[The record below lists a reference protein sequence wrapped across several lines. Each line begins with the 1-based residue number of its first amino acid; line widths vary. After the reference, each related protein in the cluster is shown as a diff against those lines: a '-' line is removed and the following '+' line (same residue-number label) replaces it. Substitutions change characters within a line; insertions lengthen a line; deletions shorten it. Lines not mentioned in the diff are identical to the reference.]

1 MSIDDLIDRHSPFIE
16 RRSRKT
22 SSVLDNGDDDQTVKK
37 IKSKD
42 YMDEY
47 INPEGF
53 LQDQQ
58 RKLDED
64 RLKKRG
70 FPESPEKDVLLF
82 LIENAPL
89 ENWQREIC
97 ELIREESYY
106 FAPQGQTKIM
116 NEGWASYWHSTIMT
130 QQGAAGFRADRLCG
144 SSFRNCGH
152 SADTRQSRTSLGLEL
167 FKDIEDRWNKGKFGK
182 DYEECDS
189 IEEKKDWDK
198 NLGLGREKI
207 FEVRRIYNDVTFIDT
222 FLTEEFCRAQKMF
235 AYKFDP
241 EQNAY
246 VISGR
251 DFKKVKQQLLFSL
264 TNFGQ
269 PLIYV
274 REANYENRGELYLEH
289 RHEGIDLKMD
299 YAKATLENIQKIWSR
314 PVHLETVLE
323 GTGQAFEV

>member
-1 MSIDDLIDRHSPFIE
+1 MIDYADHHS
-16 RRSRKT
+16 
-22 SSVLDNGDDDQTVKK
+22 GTVATQPTRV
-37 IKSKD
+37 
-42 YMDEY
+42 
-47 INPEGF
+47 NPY
-53 LQDQQ
+53 
-58 RKLDED
+58 K
-64 RLKKRG
+64 
-70 FPESPEKDVLLF
+70 
-82 LIENAPL
+82 
-89 ENWQREIC
+89 
-97 ELIREESYY
+97 
-106 FAPQGQTKIM
+106 
-116 NEGWASYWHSTIMT
+116 
-130 QQGAAGFRADRLCG
+130 
-144 SSFRNCGH
+144 
-152 SADTRQSRTSLGLEL
+152 LGLEL

-222 FLTEEFCRAQKMF
+222 FLTEEFCHAQKMF

-274 REANYENRGELYLEH
+274 REANYENRGRTIPGTPPRGH
-289 RHEGIDLKMD
+289 RSQDGLCQSDSGKYSEGLVAARLPGDCSGG
-299 YAKATLENIQKIWSR
+299 SR
-314 PVHLETVLE
+314 QTS
-323 GTGQAFEV
+323 EV

>member
-1 MSIDDLIDRHSPFIE
+1 
-16 RRSRKT
+16 
-22 SSVLDNGDDDQTVKK
+22 
-37 IKSKD
+37 
-42 YMDEY
+42 
-47 INPEGF
+47 
-53 LQDQQ
+53 
-58 RKLDED
+58 
-64 RLKKRG
+64 
-70 FPESPEKDVLLF
+70 
-82 LIENAPL
+82 
-89 ENWQREIC
+89 
-97 ELIREESYY
+97 LIREESYY

-130 QQGAAGFRADRLCG
+130 RKALRDSELIDYADH
-144 SSFRNCGH
+144 H
-152 SADTRQSRTSLGLEL
+152 SGTVATQPTRVNPYKLGLEL

-207 FEVRRIYNDVTFIDT
+207 FEVRRIYNDVTFVDT
-222 FLTEEFCRAQKMF
+222 FLTEDFCREQKMF

-274 REANYENRGELYLEH
+274 REANHENRGELYLEH

-299 YAKATLENIQKIWSR
+299 YAKATLENIQKVWSR
-314 PVHLETVLE
+314 PVYLETAVE
-323 GTGQAFEV
+323 GRGKLLRFDGEKHSEKNLGP